1 MRKACL
7 VVSEYLAENRI
18 FDSRLHRDN
27 CLDCFVQLK
36 KYFAQK
42 GYDLSTQDINSVDDS
57 DFVIYAANMPD
68 ILPKTEDIHK
78 CFIILSE
85 SAFIMPNNYDVK
97 KHRCF
102 NKIFT
107 WSDDIV
113 DDIKYIK
120 LNFAHAFPESINKD
134 LANKTKLCVLIAG
147 NKKPKYAL
155 DCRVLELDL
164 YLEREKAIR
173 WFEKNQLQDFDLYGV
188 GWSKFLFTGPNFIRG
203 LNRIPLLPELV
214 LKISGRSYPSYK
226 GTVENKKP
234 VMEKYRFSICYENAR
249 DIPGYI
255 TEKIFDSF
263 FAGCVPVYRGA
274 SNVTD
279 FIPKNCFVDKRDF
292 ASYEELYKFLKSM
305 PDDDYMAYLN
315 NIENFLSAPEA
326 MPYRSEGFASKVA
339 EAVLNSQD
347 SKQL

>member
-1 MRKACL
+1 
-7 VVSEYLAENRI
+7 
-18 FDSRLHRDN
+18 
-27 CLDCFVQLK
+27 
-36 KYFAQK
+36 
-42 GYDLSTQDINSVDDS
+42 
-57 DFVIYAANMPD
+57 
-68 ILPKTEDIHK
+68 
-78 CFIILSE
+78 
-85 SAFIMPNNYDVK
+85 
-97 KHRCF
+97 
-102 NKIFT
+102 
-107 WSDDIV
+107 
-113 DDIKYIK
+113 
-120 LNFAHAFPESINKD
+120 
-134 LANKTKLCVLIAG
+134 
-147 NKKPKYAL
+147 
-155 DCRVLELDL
+155 
-164 YLEREKAIR
+164 
-173 WFEKNQLQDFDLYGV
+173 
-188 GWSKFLFTGPNFIRG
+188 
-203 LNRIPLLPELV
+203 
-214 LKISGRSYPSYK
+214 
-226 GTVENKKP
+226 
-234 VMEKYRFSICYENAR
+234 MEKYRFSICYENAR

>member
-1 MRKACL
+1 M
-7 VVSEYLAENRI
+7 
-18 FDSRLHRDN
+18 
-27 CLDCFVQLK
+27 
-36 KYFAQK
+36 
-42 GYDLSTQDINSVDDS
+42 
-57 DFVIYAANMPD
+57 
-68 ILPKTEDIHK
+68 
-78 CFIILSE
+78 FI
-85 SAFIMPNNYDVK
+85 
-97 KHRCF
+97 
-102 NKIFT
+102 
-107 WSDDIV
+107 
-113 DDIKYIK
+113 
-120 LNFAHAFPESINKD
+120 
-134 LANKTKLCVLIAG
+134 
-147 NKKPKYAL
+147 
-155 DCRVLELDL
+155 
-164 YLEREKAIR
+164 
-173 WFEKNQLQDFDLYGV
+173 
-188 GWSKFLFTGPNFIRG
+188 
-203 LNRIPLLPELV
+203 PELV
-214 LKISGRSYPSYK
+214 LKIFGRSYPSYK

-339 EAVLNSQD
+339 EVVLNSQD